1 MKNSGDLFGMIDG
14 SFADIPDVLAIL
26 KEENKVAL
34 DELTKLCEDKLH
46 FIVNLDL
53 KEYLDPR
60 AYDRGEENALQFVD
74 HQGILLR
81 TDLNLF
87 KLRFLSNWPTP
98 HGVMAGLVIK
108 LIHSTGSGN
117 GDLPSFIKSQGTWAG
132 CRVKICTAEDVED
145 FEFQGC

>member
-1 MKNSGDLFGMIDG
+1 M
-14 SFADIPDVLAIL
+14 
-26 KEENKVAL
+26 
-34 DELTKLCEDKLH
+34 
-46 FIVNLDL
+46 
-53 KEYLDPR
+53 
-60 AYDRGEENALQFVD
+60 
-74 HQGILLR
+74 LR

-87 KLRFLSNWPTP
+87 KLRFLSNRPTP

-145 FEFQGC
+145 FESFKDVSNAEDVREV